1 MVNKKGY
8 IRTLEAIIAMILIFI
23 FILSI
28 LPPKGNEQKT
38 PDDID
43 ITARNVLNEIQN
55 NNLYR
60 DYVINMILTEPD
72 SGKDSRDDSNSYDNI
87 KNFINPTVP
96 IAIGYELMICDI
108 GQTTVPC
115 YKKQEDLNLPKTNI
129 YTKNIL
135 IENNRLVKLF
145 LWRKA

>member
-1 MVNKKGY
+1 MVDKKGY

-28 LPPKGNEQKT
+28 LPTKEDKQKT

-43 ITARNVLNEIQN
+43 VTARNILNEIQN
-55 NNLYR
+55 NQIYR
-60 DYVINMILTEPD
+60 NYVINMDLTN
-72 SGKDSRDDSNSYDNI
+72 GKVGNDDVYGAL
-87 KNFINPTVP
+87 KNFIESPNTKP

-108 GQTTVPC
+108 SANTANCFPTQNT
-115 YKKQEDLNLPKTNI
+115 LIIPKINI
-129 YTKNIL
+129 YTKSIL
-135 IENNRLVKLF
+135 IEDNRLVKLY